1 MKLIEDWK
9 KVAQHSWAIRVS
21 LIGAG
26 LTAVETWL
34 PGLSP
39 FTDPKVFLYVSFA
52 VNVSAALA
60 RVVAQ
65 AALKQQDAEKPSDE
79 EKS

>member
-1 MKLIEDWK
+1 MKLIDDWK
-9 KVAQHSWAIRVS
+9 KVAKRSWAIRVS

-26 LTAVETWL
+26 LTAMEVWL

-39 FTDPKVFLYVSFA
+39 FTDPKTFLYISFA
-52 VNVSAALA
+52 INIGAALA

-65 AALKQQDAEKPSDE
+65 AALKQQDAEKPNV
-79 EKS
+79 

>member
-1 MKLIEDWK
+1 MKLVSDWK
-9 KVAQHSWAIRVS
+9 KIVKHSWAIRVS

-39 FTDPKVFLYVSFA
+39 FADPKVFLYASFS
-52 VNVSAALA
+52 VNIAAALA
-60 RVVAQ
+60 RVIAQ
-65 AALKQQDAEKPSDE
+65 AALKQQNEEPPSA
-79 EKS
+79 